1 MRRLVERLNEPFRR
15 GVFGRDMRLGH
26 IVVTAGERGP
36 AATSRDRSASALPS
50 LLIAGVAANSGAVPS
65 TSGAEGLS
73 LRRLGPSAAGH
84 FAINLALQVPTLGMP
99 ILVSIVGSPALN
111 ASFYLPGSSPVPRR

>member
-65 TSGAEGLS
+65 TSGAGGLS
-73 LRRLGPSAAGH
+73 LRRLGPSAG
-84 FAINLALQVPTLGMP
+84 
-99 ILVSIVGSPALN
+99 
-111 ASFYLPGSSPVPRR
+111 GSSEQDAADARAVMGGALLRLRSGA